1 MLDTPTASPNGD
13 GKDPEVA
20 RRAADVAR
28 PAAGGGDSVEA
39 LEEALASARV
49 RLQERLANEIE
60 AQRRELDRLQQ
71 ECEQMRKDA
80 EGTVAKAN
88 ETAQQVMHEAN
99 DTAEKSRREAHEG
112 ADQARREANEAVEKA
127 HQEADEATQ
136 RMHQADETAERI
148 VHEARDSAQRML
160 AHARDTSTALLSRL
174 RDHADTFLADATA
187 EVESL
192 QINLGPRPASAER
205 ESPFT
210 TSGADSKSEE
220 KEGPSRW
227 IRSALKNKNAPSV
240 NSTPDEEQAPA
251 RAERPGGDEPPPAT
265 AQSTG
270 EAAVTRMIIRPLVGG
285 NTRTRIKDKL
295 EGLPGIK
302 AVKLGPIGDESFEVL
317 VIHPRETQV
326 VESVLGL
333 ARDEIVLKE
342 QKVGYL
348 EIELK
353 DLGWVENEASK
364 RSA

>member
-1 MLDTPTASPNGD
+1 LDTPTASPNGD
-13 GKDPEVA
+13 GKDPEVT

-60 AQRRELDRLQQ
+60 AQRHELDRLQQ
-71 ECEQMRKDA
+71 QCEQMRKDA
-80 EGTVAKAN
+80 EATVAKAN

-99 DTAEKSRREAHEG
+99 DTAEKTRREAHEG
-112 ADQARREANEAVEKA
+112 ADQMRREANEAAEKA
-127 HQEADEATQ
+127 HQEAEEATQ

-160 AHARDTSTALLSRL
+160 AHARDTATALLSRL

-187 EVESL
+187 EVASL
-192 QINLGPRPASAER
+192 QVSLGPRPAAAEPAAP
-205 ESPFT
+205 ST
-210 TSGADSKSEE
+210 TNGADSRSEE
-220 KEGPSRW
+220 KDGPTRW
-227 IRSALKNKNAPSV
+227 IRSALKNKSAPA
-240 NSTPDEEQAPA
+240 NPTPNEEQSPD
-251 RAERPGGDEPPPAT
+251 RAEKSGDNESPPAA
-265 AQSTG
+265 AQSAG
-270 EAAVTRMIIRPLVGG
+270 EAAVTRMIVRPLVGG
-285 NTRTRIKDKL
+285 NTRARIKDKL
-295 EGLPGIK
+295 EGMPGIK

-317 VIHPRETQV
+317 IIHPREVQV
-326 VESVLGL
+326 AEGVLGL
-333 ARDEIVLKE
+333 APDEIVLKE

-353 DLGWVENEASK
+353 DLGWVENEATSK